1 MRWNDDELDDV
12 LRDGGR
18 LRVPTVMMD
27 ALQRSVAGYDDAA
40 FHRPGFRVGEGTS
53 RDASEL
59 AYAESVRVLADAWR
73 DPATRAA
80 DAARDALVGLD
91 PAMLDAEQ
99 RRFAAWRRSIE
110 AMENGWKS

>member
-1 MRWNDDELDDV
+1 MRRNDDELDDV

-40 FHRPGFRVGEGTS
+40 SHRPDFRVGEGAS
-53 RDASEL
+53 RNASEL
-59 AYAESVRVLADAWR
+59 KSVRVLADAWR
-73 DPATRAA
+73 YPATRAA
-80 DAARDALVGLD
+80 DAERDALVGLD
-91 PAMLDAEQ
+91 QAMLDAEQ
-99 RRFAAWRRSIE
+99 HRFAAWRRSVE